1 MAERVRKRKQKRFS
15 FKTVQLLKDQS
26 LGIGSYGAVCKAICD
41 DLVCAA
47 KIIHPTL
54 FDPSALHQIAPQR
67 EHRLPIQRFEQECE
81 FMSNMRHPN
90 IVQYLGTYRTSAD
103 TCLPVLLMELMDDSL
118 THFLE
123 SSPQPIPYHIA
134 INICHDVTLALSFLH
149 SNNIV
154 HRDLS
159 SNNVLLRGNVL
170 AKVTDFGMAR
180 LGDINPHATPIT
192 STTCPGTDVYMPPEA
207 VQDKPV
213 YTEKIDCFSFGV
225 IILQILTRL
234 FPKPGERYMIVND
247 PRYPRPL
254 KMDVLEQDRRQNHI
268 SKVDTDHPLLPV
280 ILDCLKDKDNKRP
293 SAHQLCERVADLKRM
308 EKYID
313 SARTVQ
319 DKDKVIQSLASRV
332 EENVRAISSKEEEN
346 QQLRQQLR
354 KKDEELGQALEE
366 RGEII
371 KDKVQTLMEKGK
383 QLAEKD
389 EQLEKMRQVCDHV
402 RHEKDQASKQL
413 VEKDIQLQQERD
425 EARRR
430 LEERERQLGR
440 KRDEARRQSEE
451 RERQLGQVNQQLQ
464 EAEQVV
470 AQFQRRDAELPTE
483 LETRRKLVER
493 ERNLGQER
501 DETRR
506 QSEEREG
513 QLGQKRIEARRRL
526 EERERRLRRVNKQLQ
541 EAEQVVAQFQRRVAE
556 LEQLLSQRDQQ
567 NPEANSRGKELASV
581 KLKWRE
587 GKRAPR
593 GMYRLYDSVV
603 DGNTVCIRSGSS
615 PKLYSYNA
623 TTDSWSQLPDCVKGG
638 GSITVINGQLTTVG
652 GVKSNELFSLT
663 GEGSSR
669 RWTKE
674 YPPMPTKRQCT
685 TSLCTGAALIVAGGV
700 GEGEVLSTVEVMN
713 TENHQWSTAADL
725 PQPIHSASAT
735 VCGDRIY
742 MLGGVDERFTGT
754 KSVYTCSV
762 SALLQSSVPSS
773 LEAELKRT
781 FLSDKASIW
790 RQVAD
795 LPVTY
800 STCESFNGRLL
811 AIGGKDDSKKATTA
825 VYEYS
830 STSNS
835 WEVISHMTTARYSC
849 FSAVLPNNQLMVVG
863 GETAPHAPTDTVELA
878 RVIT

>member
-1 MAERVRKRKQKRFS
+1 MAERVRDRERFS

-41 DLVCAA
+41 DLICAA

-67 EHRLPIQRFEQECE
+67 EHRLPIRRFEQECE
-81 FMSNMRHPN
+81 FMSSMRHPN
-90 IVQYLGTYRTSAD
+90 IVQYLGTYRDSAD
-103 TCLPVLLMELMDDSL
+103 TRLPVLLMELMDDSL

-180 LGDINPHATPIT
+180 LGDINPHATRFT
-192 STTCPGTDVYMPPEA
+192 STMCPGTDVYMPPEA

-225 IILQILTRL
+225 ITLQILTRL
-234 FPKPGERYMIVND
+234 FPKPGDRMQKVELNHPGL
-247 PRYPRPL
+247 PRGTLMVQVP
-254 KMDVLEQDRRQNHI
+254 EADRRQNHI

-280 ILDCLKDKDNKRP
+280 ILDCLKDKDNERP

-319 DKDKVIQSLASRV
+319 NKDEVIQSLASRM
-332 EENVRAISSKEEEN
+332 EEKDQAISSKEEEN
-346 QQLRQQLR
+346 QQLRQQL
-354 KKDEELGQALEE
+354 QQ
-366 RGEII
+366 
-371 KDKVQTLMEKGK
+371 VQR
-383 QLAEKD
+383 EKD
-389 EQLEKMRQVCDHV
+389 R
-402 RHEKDQASKQL
+402 
-413 VEKDIQLQQERD
+413 QLQQERD

-430 LEERERQLGR
+430 
-440 KRDEARRQSEE
+440 SEE

-470 AQFQRRDAELPTE
+470 AQFE
-483 LETRRKLVER
+483 
-493 ERNLGQER
+493 
-501 DETRR
+501 
-506 QSEEREG
+506 
-513 QLGQKRIEARRRL
+513 
-526 EERERRLRRVNKQLQ
+526 
-541 EAEQVVAQFQRRVAE
+541 RRVAE
-556 LEQLLSQRDQQ
+556 LEQLLSQREQQ
-567 NPEANSRGKELASV
+567 NPEASSRGKELASI

-587 GKRAPR
+587 GKRAPH
-593 GMYRLYDSVV
+593 GMFRCYDAVV
-603 DGNTVCIRSGSS
+603 DGNTVYVRDGVTVKIC
-615 PKLYSYNA
+615 SYDA
-623 TTDSWSQLPDCVKGG
+623 TTDSWSQLPDCVKED
-638 GSITVINGQLTTVG
+638 GSIAVINGRLTTVG
-652 GVKSNELFSLT
+652 GYESNELFSLT

-674 YPPMPTKRQCT
+674 YPPMPTKRRLT
-685 TSLCTGAALIVAGGV
+685 TSLCTGATLIVAGGRED
-700 GEGEVLSTVEVMN
+700 GEMLSTVEVMN
-713 TENHQWSTAADL
+713 TENRQWSTAADL
-725 PQPIHSASAT
+725 PQPMCAASAT

-762 SALLQSSVPSS
+762 SALLQFCVPSS
-773 LEAELKRT
+773 LETKLKRT
-781 FLSDKASIW
+781 SLSDKASVW
-790 RQVAD
+790 GQVAD
-795 LPVTY
+795 LPVPR
-800 STCESFNGRLL
+800 STCESFHGRLL
-811 AIGGKDDSKKATTA
+811 AIGRMDDSEKHTTA

-835 WEVISHMTTARYSC
+835 WEVISHMTTRRYDC
-849 FSAVLPNNQLMVVG
+849 FTAVLPNNQLIVVG
-863 GETAPHAPTDTVELA
+863 GRTALSTYTDTIELA
-878 RVIT
+878 SVDM